1 MEAAVV
7 VYLLL
12 WYVGNYYFNI
22 FNKAAGIAS
31 GGAAFAFTLAS
42 LQLVIGSGWV
52 VSLWVLGLRQR
63 PALTASQ
70 VLRLLPLGL
79 VTAVAHGSAIYANL
93 AGSLSFSQ
101 IVKAG
106 EPAFAAAVGYGVY
119 RNGVSWRKLLCLVP
133 VIGGIAIASATE
145 LDYTLASFAAVS
157 LANLAAAFRGCENK
171 RVMAGE
177 LQAALGGEG
186 NAYGVT
192 TLWAA
197 LLLLPVIFATGEYE
211 RWSEFVA
218 LWRADGG
225 EGGGLRFNAVLSG
238 LLFYLYNEVST
249 RALRHLSGVGHSV
262 ANTAKRAVVIV
273 GSAVAFGEQMDW
285 PKAVGCAIAIAGTFL
300 YAIADDIPRLGEGTK
315 RD

>member
-1 MEAAVV
+1 MV

-63 PALTASQ
+63 PALSASQ
-70 VLRLLPLGL
+70 ALRLLPLGL

-177 LQAALGGEG
+177 LQSALGGEG

-197 LLLLPVIFATGEYE
+197 ALLPPALHGL
-211 RWSEFVA
+211 VA
-218 LWRADGG
+218 LISHPVSRPPCSCCPRSSPRESTRRSAARALWHPSARRVPDVSARRVREAERFFRAVARGR
-225 EGGGLRFNAVLSG
+225 GGGRRPAALDAKYTRNVRHSG
-238 LLFYLYNEVST
+238 L
-249 RALRHLSGVGHSV
+249 
-262 ANTAKRAVVIV
+262 
-273 GSAVAFGEQMDW
+273 QQ
-285 PKAVGCAIAIAGTFL
+285 
-300 YAIADDIPRLGEGTK
+300 
-315 RD
+315 